1 MRGARTCAAV
11 LRRDRDLN
19 RLSVC
24 PGADERVE
32 DRLHDCGVEVIGI
45 PNSVDARDDVLR
57 QRGCREDEGA
67 LIMNVSNLRRFFH
80 AAAGLDVDRVGIMN
94 TNCRDG

>member
-1 MRGARTCAAV
+1 MPGARTRAAV
-11 LRRDRDLN
+11 LRHDRDLN
-19 RLSVC
+19 RLSAA
-24 PGADERVE
+24 PGERVE

-45 PNSVDARDDVLR
+45 PNSVDATDDVLR